1 MKKISIVGAGYVGIS
16 LACLFSKEYAVT
28 IIDTNEEKI
37 DLLKN
42 NQSPLNDPEI
52 KSHFSESSDFLDTS
66 TNLKNVI
73 GRTDLYILC
82 LPTNYDSESN
92 NFDTSIL
99 DKALEDISE
108 LDPEKIILIKSTV
121 PVGYTEQV
129 KNKFNNKNIIFSP
142 EFLREGR
149 ALYDNLYPSRVVVG
163 DESAKG
169 IKILKIFQKLALNE
183 PAGFLMNSAEA
194 ESVKLFS
201 NAFLALRVSFF
212 NELDSYAIQKNINTE
227 NIIEGVCAD
236 KRIGYGYNNPS
247 FDMEDIAFLKIQ
259 NNYYNYN
266 NIPQNIITAI
276 VKSIKLEK
284 ILFLK

>member
-52 KSHFSESSDFLDTS
+52 ESHFSESSDFLDTS

-99 DKALEDISE
+99 DKVLEDISE
-108 LDPEKIILIKSTV
+108 LDPEKIILIKSRFV
-121 PVGYTEQV
+121 
-129 KNKFNNKNIIFSP
+129 FSQLP
-142 EFLREGR
+142 
-149 ALYDNLYPSRVVVG
+149 P
-163 DESAKG
+163 
-169 IKILKIFQKLALNE
+169 
-183 PAGFLMNSAEA
+183 
-194 ESVKLFS
+194 
-201 NAFLALRVSFF
+201 
-212 NELDSYAIQKNINTE
+212 IQ
-227 NIIEGVCAD
+227 
-236 KRIGYGYNNPS
+236 
-247 FDMEDIAFLKIQ
+247 
-259 NNYYNYN
+259 
-266 NIPQNIITAI
+266 
-276 VKSIKLEK
+276 
-284 ILFLK
+284 